1 MAAEE
6 GGNIRIFVDGVISDE
21 SDTDS
26 LEFNEVNILVF
37 QNIPHFL
44 HFLASYRWRKT
55 WGAGSSLK
63 ANFCRFMGTW
73 FDGSPGNENK
83 TVIRKIFCKF
93 FCFFGKASA
102 MEEKLKQLEVM
113 FTFFFADV
121 WSKKNKLSKKS
132 YNFKFKQ

>member
-1 MAAEE
+1 
-6 GGNIRIFVDGVISDE
+6 
-21 SDTDS
+21 
-26 LEFNEVNILVF
+26 
-37 QNIPHFL
+37 
-44 HFLASYRWRKT
+44 
-55 WGAGSSLK
+55 
-63 ANFCRFMGTW
+63 MGTW

-83 TVIRKIFCKF
+83 TVIRNIFCKF